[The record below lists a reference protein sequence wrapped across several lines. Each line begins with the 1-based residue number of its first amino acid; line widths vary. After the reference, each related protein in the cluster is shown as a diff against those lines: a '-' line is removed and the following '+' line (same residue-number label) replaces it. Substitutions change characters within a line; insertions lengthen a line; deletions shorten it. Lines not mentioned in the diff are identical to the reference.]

1 MQSSNK
7 GDPVFKSFRKL
18 IGALALASMA
28 TLALAQSDALQARSM
43 AASCAN
49 CHGTNGTAQPGMV
62 ALAGYDKAGLVKAM
76 ADFKSGARPATIM
89 HQLSKGYNDAQ
100 IEALASYF
108 AAQKK

>member
-1 MQSSNK
+1 M
-7 GDPVFKSFRKL
+7 KSANIQRL
-18 IGALALASMA
+18 MAIGLLTASALASA
-28 TLALAQSDALQARSM
+28 QTDLAARSM

-49 CHGTNGTAQPGMV
+49 CHGTNGAAAPGMV

-89 HQLSKGYNDAQ
+89 HQLSKGYSEAQ
-100 IEALASYF
+100 IDAIAGYF